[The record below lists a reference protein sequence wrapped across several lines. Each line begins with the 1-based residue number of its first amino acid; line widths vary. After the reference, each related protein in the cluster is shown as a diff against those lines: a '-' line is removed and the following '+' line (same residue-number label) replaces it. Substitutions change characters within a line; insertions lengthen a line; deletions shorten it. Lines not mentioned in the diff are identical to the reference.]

1 MKKFF
6 CFFFMSI
13 LSACILA
20 QTPMRVKKVRCFD
33 YRQDTCFSYVIY
45 ATRNDSSF
53 VIISYARE
61 NFKRG
66 REIKKRKWYAF
77 NLETL
82 YPYEGEYLV
91 FGMQVAPSSP
101 YMMSYGLE
109 PQEKFH
115 NKIYVSTNT
124 NGKYMLKE

>member
-13 LSACILA
+13 LSACILG

-66 REIKKRKWYAF
+66 REIKKE
-77 NLETL
+77 NGTL
-82 YPYEGEYLV
+82 
-91 FGMQVAPSSP
+91 S
-101 YMMSYGLE
+101 
-109 PQEKFH
+109 
-115 NKIYVSTNT
+115 I
-124 NGKYMLKE
+124 LKRYIPMKENI